1 VLTGARRSRDAPAF
15 AAAAPRSEA
24 LFVYSRRVHGLHLT
38 ADLYR
43 CRCDAAWLA
52 DARQLG
58 PWCLQAMQAVG
69 LQPVGEVFERVP
81 APGGIAG
88 AVLLADAHVAVH
100 TWPAERAATLDVYL
114 GQAGDGPAKARALMT
129 ALVDRFEPEWTEQ
142 RSLDRGDG
150 E

>member
-1 VLTGARRSRDAPAF
+1 MQRCDDARSVGPRD
-15 AAAAPRSEA
+15 PR
-24 LFVYSRRVHGLHLT
+24 FVYSRRVHGLHLT

-58 PWCLQAMQAVG
+58 PWCVQAAQAAA
-69 LQPVGEVFERVP
+69 LQPLGHLFETV
-81 APGGIAG
+81 AVPGGVAG
-88 AVLLADAHVAVH
+88 AVLAADAHVVVH
-100 TWPAERAATLDVYL
+100 TWPARRAVTLDVYASA
-114 GQAGDGPAKARALMT
+114 AGAGPANARSLMT
-129 ALVDRFEPEWTEQ
+129 ALVDHFQPEWTEQ